1 MKGVL
6 TFLNYLIKIVYNDL
20 QEGKLCFHLLE
31 PSTNNGN
38 ETNVTDTIITVIT
51 ITVNKEIEFIYHDSK
66 KLEWKD
72 WPFND

>member
-1 MKGVL
+1 M

-51 ITVNKEIEFIYHDSK
+51 ITVNKEIELIYHDSK
-66 KLEWKD
+66 KLE
-72 WPFND
+72 